1 MKRALWIVLIYVM
14 ATSCKKEIAANEIDK
29 INGYWEIEK
38 VILADGEKKE
48 YKVNS
53 TIDYFEL
60 RQAQLDNKMVGFRQK
75 VMPQLD
81 GTYTTNYLKEMISIS
96 NEDGD
101 YYINYVTNYG
111 KWKEQIITI
120 ADSALVLKDKDNL
133 EYHYKKQIPFSLK

>member
-1 MKRALWIVLIYVM
+1 MRKTVLILLVLMM
-14 ATSCKKEIAANEIDK
+14 ATSCKKPITETTISK

-38 VILADGEKKE
+38 VILADGSKKE

-60 RQAQLDNKMVGFRQK
+60 KDKKGFRQK

-81 GTYTTNYLKEMISIS
+81 GTYTTNYIKEIISVS

-101 YYINYVTNYG
+101 FYINYTTNFG
-111 KWKEQIITI
+111 NWKEEILELE
-120 ADSALVLKDKDNL
+120 DSILVLKNKDNL